1 MCDIVR
7 MKTRS
12 LLFASLL
19 LCSPATVQLNAQDFG
34 DPTPVLPIGGDQLDI
49 GTVYGPIYNVYDKA
63 GRNYTG
69 VVVGDSD
76 FSVTYPS
83 GGGDCI
89 MKSGDIIINLG
100 K

>member
-1 MCDIVR
+1 MNLKHIIPAV
-7 MKTRS
+7 
-12 LLFASLL
+12 LLS
-19 LCSPATVQLNAQDFG
+19 CSPVTMPSLQLSAQDFG

-76 FSVTYPS
+76 FSVTYPN

>member
-1 MCDIVR
+1 MN
-7 MKTRS
+7 
-12 LLFASLL
+12 LLKLIIPAVLL
-19 LCSPATVQLNAQDFG
+19 SCSPATLQLCAQDFG

-83 GGGDCI
+83 GEGDCI
-89 MKSGDIIINLG
+89 MKSGNIIINLG